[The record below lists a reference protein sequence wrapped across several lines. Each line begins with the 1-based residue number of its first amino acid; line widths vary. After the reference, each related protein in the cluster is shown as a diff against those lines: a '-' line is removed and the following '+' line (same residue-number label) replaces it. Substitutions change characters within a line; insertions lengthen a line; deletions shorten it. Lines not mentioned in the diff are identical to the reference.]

1 MRLCKEHIAVPLK
14 KTLRHDTSAPRN
26 DSRSKAAATRRR
38 SGPCSDQP
46 AHASGQFGQ
55 RVCAA
60 HKATGIDAVVGPQC
74 ASEPVLDLSHDAN
87 DSNGE
92 KGLRLNKAIAA
103 AGVCS
108 RRKADELIFSGQ
120 VSVNGQIEL
129 NPARQVVS
137 ADSIAING
145 RALPAAQKFC
155 YFLLHKPVQTVCTV
169 HDPEGRPTIMD
180 YLPQAARGLRLYPVG
195 RLDYFSE
202 GLLLLT
208 NDGDLAQRLMHPR
221 HHQPK
226 VYEVLVR
233 DRTPDAAL
241 AAMRRGMLLAEGEH
255 VLPVEVEK
263 KELDGKSLLR
273 MVLRQGLNRQ
283 IRRMCRDLG
292 LTILR
297 LRRVAQGPLVLGDLA
312 PGKARTLTDAEVTAL
327 RKSAGLPPAP

>member
-1 MRLCKEHIAVPLK
+1 MPLK
-14 KTLRHDTSAPRN
+14 KTLRDDRPEARN
-26 DSRSKAAATRRR
+26 NSRSKTVVSPRRPGQFPSQW
-38 SGPCSDQP
+38 SGQP
-46 AHASGQFGQ
+46 AAEPDQSGQAGSPARGATGIGAFAGQ
-55 RVCAA
+55 RV
-60 HKATGIDAVVGPQC
+60 
-74 ASEPVLDLSHDAN
+74 SEPPPDIPPVTGDLR
-87 DSNGE
+87 E
-92 KGLRLNKAIAA
+92 KKGLRLNKAIAA
-103 AGVCS
+103 AGICS

-129 NPARQVVS
+129 NPARRVMPR
-137 ADSIAING
+137 DSIAING
-145 RALPAAQKFC
+145 RALPAPQKFC
-155 YFLLHKPVQTVCTV
+155 YLLLHKPVQTVCTV
-169 HDPEGRPTIMD
+169 HDPEGRPTIMG

-208 NDGDLAQRLMHPR
+208 NDGDLAQRLMHPS

-233 DRTPDAAL
+233 ERTPDAAL
-241 AAMRRGMLLAEGEH
+241 AAMRRGMLLAEGEN
-255 VLPVEVEK
+255 VLPVEVQK
-263 KELDGKSLLR
+263 KELGGNSLLR

-312 PGKARTLTDAEVTAL
+312 PGKTRTLTSGEVTEL